1 MILLSGSWL
10 LLDNLF
16 FLLRLIILLIF
27 LAFLLGCLGDF
38 LLLQLDLLGLL
49 LSLPLLVHL
58 PLLIQ
63 FLLLLFSL
71 NKLLLESLESFSY
84 NY

>member
-1 MILLSGSWL
+1 M
-10 LLDNLF
+10 LDNLF
-16 FLLRLIILLIF
+16 FLLRFVILLIF
-27 LAFLLGCLGDF
+27 LAFLLGCLGDL

-49 LSLPLLVHL
+49 LSLPLLIHL

-84 NY
+84 NF